1 MEIKRKKV
9 LFSLI
14 LMILITIF
22 GGCTME
28 NKQEKQEKQQEQ
40 QVIDKAKEETIKY
53 FKETEGLDVTITKH
67 KFGPKD
73 FQTILIS
80 GYVTNDKS
88 KKFTASVQYANDYHI
103 GSISA
108 SNNFDFKH

>member
-14 LMILITIF
+14 LIILITIF

-28 NKQEKQEKQQEQ
+28 NKQEKQQEQ

>member
-14 LMILITIF
+14 LIFFITIL

-28 NKQEKQEKQQEQ
+28 NKQDEQ
-40 QVIDKAKEETIKY
+40 QIVDKAKEETVKY

-73 FQTILIS
+73 FQTILIT
-80 GYVTNDKS
+80 GYVTDDKS
-88 KKFTASVQYANDYHI
+88 KEFTASVQYANNYHI
-103 GSISA
+103 GSISTT
-108 SNNFDFKH
+108 NNFDLKK

>member
-14 LMILITIF
+14 LIILITIL

-28 NKQEKQEKQQEQ
+28 NKQEKQQEQ

-53 FKETEGLDVTITKH
+53 FKETEGLDVTITKY